1 MKEDTIFINR
11 ELSWLDFNRR
21 VLVLGK
27 DKNVPLGEQVKFLA
41 IYGSNL
47 DEFFMVRVGSLQER
61 ANLMHGKK
69 DKRENKTNMTAEEQL
84 NAIMPKTAHLQE
96 DCDKYYEK
104 ALENLADC
112 GYKKVDFDSLS
123 KEEEHFWKKYF
134 QSELFPILSPQ
145 IVDSRHPF
153 PFLRNK
159 EIYLGVLLR
168 ERGEQS
174 LGMIPISSQME
185 RLQLVRREGRT
196 EFALT
201 EELVLHYASLIF
213 GKDAVQEKCLFRV
226 TRNADIDVKEGM
238 MDHDIDYRE
247 IMADLLKRRRKLAA
261 VRLQVT
267 PTAPQEIVRILCEKL
282 ELTHKRVF
290 AQKSPLDLSFFYK
303 LTAKMEADGHPEL
316 FYPSARPMLPP
327 QDYDLAAEVK
337 KHDVLLSYP
346 YQSIRPFIAM
356 LKKAAQDPDVI
367 SIKMTLYRMARESQI
382 VQALMEAAEN
392 GKEVVA
398 LVELRARFDEQNNI
412 DWSKQLEEAGCTVLY
427 GFDDY
432 KVHSKLTLITKKGKQ
447 GYSYITQI
455 GTGNYNEKTSELYT
469 DYSFITADPDIGE
482 EASNVFQNLA
492 VQKLTEN
499 SDKMLVAPLRFKSV
513 LLDEMDRVI
522 TAARLGRPASM
533 ILKNNSISDRDIILK
548 LQEASCAGVRIDMIV
563 RGICCVRAEV
573 PGKTENLHIRS
584 LVGRYLEHGRI
595 YSFYDGTTTR
605 IYIASGDFLTRNTE
619 CRVEVGV
626 RVEDPV
632 LIQKL
637 SDILQLQLRDN
648 VNAREMQADGS
659 YQKVKPAPG
668 EELVNGQMG
677 MYELLKDDWT
687 RRELKAAKEPEAP
700 KAAVPEQPAQESVS
714 PEAPAPVVEA
724 PSAQPTPKAK
734 PEPVQEAPKPEPA
747 PAEMPKVEAAPAKA
761 PKAEP
766 VSSPKP
772 SHMVTAEKSEKQA
785 PKGILE
791 RIHRWLHR

>member
-1 MKEDTIFINR
+1 MSEESIFINR

-27 DKNVPLGEQVKFLA
+27 DKNVPLAEQLKFLA

-61 ANLMHGKK
+61 ANLMRGKK
-69 DKRENKTNMTAEEQL
+69 EKRENKTNMTAEEQL
-84 NAIMPKTAHLQE
+84 AAIMPKTAQLQE
-96 DCDKYYEK
+96 DCDKYYDK
-104 ALENLADC
+104 AMENLAAC
-112 GYKKVDFDSLS
+112 GYRKVDFDKLS
-123 KEEEHFWKKYF
+123 KEDEHFWKKYF

-159 EIYLGVLLR
+159 EIYLGVLLH
-168 ERGEQS
+168 EKHTSEHT
-174 LGMIPISSQME
+174 LGIVPISSQME
-185 RLQLVRREGRT
+185 RLHFVRKDNET
-196 EFALT
+196 CFALT
-201 EELVLHYASLIF
+201 EELVLHYAALIF
-213 GKDAVQEKCLFRV
+213 GKENVQEKCLFRV

-261 VRLQVT
+261 VRLQVI
-267 PTAPQEIVRILCEKL
+267 PAAPQVAQLLCSRL

-290 AQKSPLDLSFFYK
+290 VQKSPLDLSFFYK
-303 LTAKMEADGHPEL
+303 LTSRMESDGHPEL
-316 FYPSARPMLPP
+316 FYTPARPMLPP
-327 QDYDLAAEVK
+327 QDYDLAAEVE

-382 VQALMEAAEN
+382 VQALVEAAEN

-412 DWSKQLEEAGCTVLY
+412 DWSKHLEEAGCTVIY

-432 KVHSKLTLITKKGKQ
+432 KVHSKLTLITKKSAH

-469 DYSFITADPDIGE
+469 DYSFITADLGIGE

-492 VQKLTEN
+492 VQKLTEE
-499 SDKMLVAPLRFKSV
+499 SEKMLVAPLRFKSV

-522 TAARLGRPASM
+522 NAARLGRPASM

-548 LQEASCAGVRIDMIV
+548 LEEASCAGVRIDMIV
-563 RGICCVRAEV
+563 RGICCVRAGV
-573 PGKTENLHIRS
+573 PGKTENLHICS

-595 YSFYDGTTTR
+595 YSFYDGVNTR

-632 LIQKL
+632 LKEKL
-637 SDILQLQLRDN
+637 DSILRLQLSDN
-648 VNAREMQADGS
+648 VNAREMQPDGS

-668 EELVNGQMG
+668 EVNSQMG
-677 MYELLKDDWT
+677 MYDLLRDDWT
-687 RRELKAAKEPEAP
+687 ARDK
-700 KAAVPEQPAQESVS
+700 
-714 PEAPAPVVEA
+714 APAPASVVE
-724 PSAQPTPKAK
+724 TPKPQPVKAPEK
-734 PEPVQEAPKPEPA
+734 P
-747 PAEMPKVEAAPAKA
+747 AAPAKA
-761 PKAEP
+761 APQPARPAEP
-766 VSSPKP
+766 
-772 SHMVTAEKSEKQA
+772 EKQPAQPEKAVPA
-785 PKGILE
+785 PMPIVVTESRPRRTGLLSRLLE
-791 RIHRWLHR
+791 HFLK

>member
-1 MKEDTIFINR
+1 MSEESIFINR

-27 DKNVPLGEQVKFLA
+27 DKNVPLAEQLKFLA

-61 ANLMHGKK
+61 ANLMRGKK
-69 DKRENKTNMTAEEQL
+69 EKRENKTNMTAEEQL
-84 NAIMPKTAHLQE
+84 AAIMPKTAQLQE
-96 DCDKYYEK
+96 DCDKYYAK
-104 ALENLADC
+104 ALENLAAC
-112 GYKKVDFDSLS
+112 GYRKVDFDKLS
-123 KEEEHFWKKYF
+123 KEDEHFWKKYF

-159 EIYLGVLLR
+159 EIYLGVLLH
-168 ERGEQS
+168 EKHTSEHT
-174 LGMIPISSQME
+174 LGIVPISSQME
-185 RLQLVRREGRT
+185 RMHFVRKDNET
-196 EFALT
+196 CFALT
-201 EELVLHYASLIF
+201 EELVLHYAALIF
-213 GKDAVQEKCLFRV
+213 GKENVQEKCLFRV

-261 VRLQVT
+261 VRLQVI
-267 PTAPQEIVRILCEKL
+267 PAAPQVAQLLCSRL

-290 AQKSPLDLSFFYK
+290 VQKSPLDLSFFYK
-303 LTAKMEADGHPEL
+303 LTARMESDGHPEL
-316 FYPSARPMLPP
+316 FYTPARPMLPP
-327 QDYDLAAEVK
+327 QDYDLAAEVE

-382 VQALMEAAEN
+382 VQALVEAAEN

-412 DWSKQLEEAGCTVLY
+412 DWSKHLEEAGCTVIY

-432 KVHSKLTLITKKGKQ
+432 KVHSKLTLITKKSAH

-469 DYSFITADPDIGE
+469 DYSFITADLGIGE

-492 VQKLTEN
+492 VQKLTEE
-499 SDKMLVAPLRFKSV
+499 SEKMLVAPLRFKSV

-522 TAARLGRPASM
+522 NAARLGRPASM

-548 LQEASCAGVRIDMIV
+548 LEEASCAGVRIDMIV
-563 RGICCVRAEV
+563 RGICCVRAGV

-595 YSFYDGTTTR
+595 YSFYDGVNTR

-632 LIQKL
+632 LKEKL
-637 SDILQLQLRDN
+637 DSILRLQLSDN
-648 VNAREMQADGS
+648 VNAREMQPDGS

-668 EELVNGQMG
+668 EPLVNSQMG
-677 MYELLKDDWT
+677 MYDLLRDDWT
-687 RRELKAAKEPEAP
+687 ARDK
-700 KAAVPEQPAQESVS
+700 
-714 PEAPAPVVEA
+714 APAPASVPE
-724 PSAQPTPKAK
+724 TPK
-734 PEPVQEAPKPEPA
+734 PKPVKA
-747 PAEMPKVEAAPAKA
+747 PEKPAAPAKA
-761 PKAEP
+761 APQPARPAEP
-766 VSSPKP
+766 
-772 SHMVTAEKSEKQA
+772 EKQPAQPEKAA
-785 PKGILE
+785 PAPMPIVVTESRPRRTGLLSRLLE
-791 RIHRWLHR
+791 HFLK